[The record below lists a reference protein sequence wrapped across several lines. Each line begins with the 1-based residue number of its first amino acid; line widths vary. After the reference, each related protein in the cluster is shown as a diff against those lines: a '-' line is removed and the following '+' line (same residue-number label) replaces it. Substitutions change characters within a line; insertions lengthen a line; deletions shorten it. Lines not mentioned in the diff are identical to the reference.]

1 MFPRFAVVLDGC
13 LGEWGPTVT
22 DTDPSDSSAKI
33 WGKEERWGVASG
45 CSKYLEGKKSL
56 EE

>member
-1 MFPRFAVVLDGC
+1 VVLDGC

-45 CSKYLEGKKSL
+45 CSKYLEGKKKSL